1 MKRLIAILALIAI
14 AAWWFW
20 PRDHQQTDAVSPA
33 MDARKNQPTPREESD
48 SPETTR
54 SEIVLVPVSVES
66 ERLLDPQASARDDL
80 EVMTVLVGEY
90 RRLLGGNPVGDN
102 DEITAALAGAN
113 PKHLALVSPAVTKR
127 AAPQGQLL
135 DRWGVPYFF
144 HARSGTSM
152 EIISAGPDGML
163 HTEDDLQ
170 GGDPE

>member
-1 MKRLIAILALIAI
+1 
-14 AAWWFW
+14 
-20 PRDHQQTDAVSPA
+20 
-33 MDARKNQPTPREESD
+33 MDARNSQPLPREEV
-48 SPETTR
+48 SPETPDAGLT
-54 SEIVLVPVSVES
+54 LVPVSAES
-66 ERLLDPQASARDDL
+66 ERLLDPQASARDDM

-113 PKHLALVSPAVTKR
+113 PKRLALVSPAVTKR
-127 AAPQGQLL
+127 VAPQGQLL

-163 HTEDDLQ
+163 HTADDLH

>member
-1 MKRLIAILALIAI
+1 MKRLIAILALVLI

-20 PRDHQQTDAVSPA
+20 PREHQTTDAVSPA
-33 MDARKNQPTPREESD
+33 MDARNSQPLPREEV
-48 SPETTR
+48 SPETPDAGLT
-54 SEIVLVPVSVES
+54 LVPVSAES
-66 ERLLDPQASARDDL
+66 ERLLDPQASARDDM

-113 PKHLALVSPAVTKR
+113 PKRLALVSPAVTKR
-127 AAPQGQLL
+127 VAPQGQLL

-163 HTEDDLQ
+163 HTADDLH

>member
-1 MKRLIAILALIAI
+1 MKRLIAILALIVI

-20 PRDHQQTDAVSPA
+20 PRDHQQTDAVAPA
-33 MDARKNQPTPREESD
+33 MDARKNHPRE
-48 SPETTR
+48 PEEVSLETPEAGLT
-54 SEIVLVPVSVES
+54 LVPVSAES

-127 AAPQGQLL
+127 VAPQGQLL

-163 HTEDDLQ
+163 YTEDDLQ

>member
-1 MKRLIAILALIAI
+1 MKRLIAILALILI

-20 PRDHQQTDAVSPA
+20 PRENEPTDAVFPA
-33 MDARKNQPTPREESD
+33 MDARNNQPLQRDEL
-48 SPETTR
+48 SPETPDTGLT
-54 SEIVLVPVSVES
+54 LVPISAES
-66 ERLLDPQASARDDL
+66 ERLLDSQASARDDM

-102 DEITAALAGAN
+102 DEITAALAGKNA
-113 PKHLALVSPAVTKR
+113 KQLALLPSKVLERV
-127 AAPQGQLL
+127 APQGQLL
-135 DRWGVPYFF
+135 DRWGMPYFF

-163 HTEDDLQ
+163 HTADDLH

>member
-1 MKRLIAILALIAI
+1 LKRLIAILALVLI

-20 PRDHQQTDAVSPA
+20 PRENEPTDAVSPA
-33 MDARKNQPTPREESD
+33 MDARKNHPREREEV
-48 SPETTR
+48 SPETPDAGLT
-54 SEIVLVPVSVES
+54 LVPASAES
-66 ERLLDPQASARDDL
+66 ERLLDPQASARDDV

-102 DEITAALAGAN
+102 DEITAALAGKN
-113 PKHLALVSPAVTKR
+113 PKRLALVSPAVTKR
-127 AAPQGQLL
+127 VAPQGQLL
-135 DRWGVPYFF
+135 DRWGMPYFF

-163 HTEDDLQ
+163 HTADDLQ

>member
-1 MKRLIAILALIAI
+1 LKRLIAILALIVI

-20 PRDHQQTDAVSPA
+20 PRESRDTDAVSPA
-33 MDARKNQPTPREESD
+33 MDAQKNQPREREEVST
-48 SPETTR
+48 ETPDPGLTLVAV
-54 SEIVLVPVSVES
+54 SEES
-66 ERLLDPQASARDDL
+66 ERLLDPQASARDDM
-80 EVMTVLVGEY
+80 EVLTVLVGEY
-90 RRLLGGNPVGDN
+90 RRLLGANPVGDN

-127 AAPQGQLL
+127 VAPQGQLL